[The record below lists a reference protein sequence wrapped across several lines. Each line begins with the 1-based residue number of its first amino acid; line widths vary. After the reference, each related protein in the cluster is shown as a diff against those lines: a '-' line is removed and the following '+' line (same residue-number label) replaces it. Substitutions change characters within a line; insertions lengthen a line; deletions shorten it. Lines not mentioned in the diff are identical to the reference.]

1 MATPVY
7 LDYAATT
14 PVDPRVAGQML
25 RYLTAD
31 GIFGNPASN
40 THAFGRGARS
50 AVEQAREQVAEL
62 INAEPREIIWTS
74 GATEENNLAIKGAA
88 QFYQKRGRH
97 IVTCKTEHKAVL
109 DPCRELSRL
118 GFEISY
124 LDPQPD
130 GLIDLD
136 KLAATL
142 RTDTVLL
149 SVMHVNNETEV
160 IQDIAALARLA
171 RARNILLHVD
181 AAQSAGK
188 LPVDVR
194 QLDVD
199 LLSVCA
205 HKIYGPKG
213 IGALYVRQRPKVR
226 LNALIHGG
234 GQEHGMRA
242 GTLATHQIAGMGEAF
257 RIARAELAA
266 DAGRIRELRD
276 RLWQG
281 ISKLDKVYRNG
292 DPQQTVAGIVN
303 VSFKCI
309 AGEALLMALPD
320 IAVSSGSACTSA
332 TQEPSHVLTAMGLS
346 DELADSAIR
355 FSLGRFTTQQE
366 IDDVIAAVHV
376 AVNRL
381 REISPL
387 WG

>member
-74 GATEENNLAIKGAA
+74 GATEANNLAIKGAA

-109 DPCRELSRL
+109 DPCRELSRQ

-149 SVMHVNNETEV
+149 SVMHVNNETGV

-242 GTLATHQIAGMGEAF
+242 GTLATHQITGMGEAF